1 MKIGFIGLGMMG
13 GGMSANL
20 LKAGHTVVGYDLNP
34 ASMERHVK
42 AGGIAAASAQEAAAH
57 MDVVITML
65 PNGALVESALF
76 GPQGFAESMSP
87 NTLYI
92 DSSTIQ
98 PHISVSLSERL
109 QAMGI
114 PMLDAPVGRT
124 SNHAWAG
131 TLIFLVG
138 GTAEN
143 LERARPLLECMGDT
157 VQHCG
162 PAGAG
167 IRTKIVNNYMS
178 ITLNVL
184 TAEALTLA
192 EKFGLERDKVIEV
205 LMGTPA
211 GRSHLTTSY
220 PTRVFKNDVSP
231 TFMIDL
237 AAKDLGLALEAAAA
251 VHVPLSTGA
260 AAHQM
265 YSIAQAE
272 GRGREDWS
280 AMLLAIRELA
290 NIQQSL

>member
-1 MKIGFIGLGMMG
+1 MNIGFIGLGMMG

-20 LKAGHTVVGYDLNP
+20 LKAGHTVVGYDPFP
-34 ASMERHVK
+34 AAMERHTA
-42 AGGIAAASAQEAAAH
+42 AGGVAAASAREAATAV
-57 MDVVITML
+57 DVVFTML
-65 PNGALVESALF
+65 PNGSYVEDTLF
-76 GPQGFAESMSP
+76 GPQGIADSMTP
-87 NTLYI
+87 GTLFI
-92 DSSTIQ
+92 DCSTIQ
-98 PHISVSLSERL
+98 PALTTNLAERL
-109 QAMGI
+109 KKMDI

-124 SNHAWAG
+124 SDHAWAG

-138 GTAEN
+138 GD
-143 LERARPLLECMGDT
+143 LEHMERVRPLLECMGDT

-162 PAGAG
+162 PVGSG

-178 ITLNVL
+178 VTLNVL

-192 EKFGLERDKVIEV
+192 EKFGLERQKVIEV

-220 PTRVFKNDVSP
+220 PIRVFKNDLSP

-251 VHVPLSTGA
+251 EHVPLATGA
-260 AAHQM
+260 AAYQM
-265 YSIAQAE
+265 YNIAQAE

-290 NIQQSL
+290 QIS